1 MIDDPKQV
9 APGAAAPG
17 EHPESDT
24 NNEANP
30 DAPAKKRR
38 RRRRGKKAEGVTE
51 ADGAESPDAPHAAPS
66 TDADANGSDADE
78 ERPSGEDSEPGDE
91 GAPRKKRR
99 RKRKSKSGSGEPASD
114 ADPETESTP
123 APRRMTTKPAAGW
136 SEESFQ
142 LAQTFTDLGL
152 KQEILDAITRLGFE
166 HPTKIQSELV
176 PVALTGRDILGQ
188 AKTGTGKTAAFALPL
203 LNMVQKGERFS
214 ALILAPTRELA
225 VQIKQDFDDLGSKT
239 GLTAVAIYG
248 GQSIRVQADRLAR
261 GPEIIVGTPG
271 RIQDM
276 VQRGYLALHN
286 VKFAVLDEV
295 DRMFDIGFRE
305 DIRRILK
312 MCPEDRQT
320 VFVSATFTDEIEAL
334 ARRYMRDPVK
344 LAVSSGSLTVDLV
357 KQGYVTVEPWDKKRM
372 LAHLLTHEAP
382 ALTIVFCR
390 MKRTVDDVVRY
401 LSRKNIEAHAI
412 HGDMPQGKRNSVMN
426 QFRSGQ
432 LAVLVASDLASRG
445 IDVEGITHVV
455 NYDLPDDPDLY
466 VHRIGRTARAGRGGH
481 AWSLVTPKQGPLL
494 TDIEMLVNTEIPKMD
509 YPDFEARPRPEDWKD
524 EPTGG
529 RPVYE
534 VKGVPVGA
542 QKNRFEVE
550 APPKAEE
557 MSEADKAAKFPGGIV
572 PSKLPPKLLRGKAKT
587 RGR

>member
-1 MIDDPKQV
+1 MIDDPKTV
-9 APGAAAPG
+9 ALEAQASG
-17 EHPESDT
+17 ENPETTTTESG
-24 NNEANP
+24 E
-30 DAPAKKRR
+30 PAKKKR
-38 RRRRGKKAEGVTE
+38 RRRRGKKPAAEG
-51 ADGAESPDAPHAAPS
+51 AAPVDADAAS
-66 TDADANGSDADE
+66 DSDDADDASDTDTDADTTGDDASHA
-78 ERPSGEDSEPGDE
+78 PDSGDE
-91 GAPRKKRR
+91 APKKKRR
-99 RKRKSKSGSGEPASD
+99 RRKKKSSSD
-114 ADPETESTP
+114 AGAAPAEDHDPETESVP

-136 SEESFQ
+136 SGESFQ
-142 LAQTFTDLGL
+142 LDKTFNDLGL
-152 KQEILDAITRLGFE
+152 SEEILSAIRGLGFE
-166 HPTKIQSELV
+166 HPTKIQAELV
-176 PVALTGRDILGQ
+176 PLALTGKDILGQ

-203 LNMVQKGERFS
+203 LHMVKRGDRFS

-225 VQIKQDFDDLGSKT
+225 VQIKQDFDELGAKT
-239 GLTAVAIYG
+239 GLKALAIYG
-248 GQSIRVQADRLAR
+248 GQSIRVQADRLAK

-276 VQRGYLALHN
+276 VQRGYLNLHN

-320 VFVSATFTDEIEAL
+320 IFVSATFTDEIEGL
-334 ARRYMRDPVK
+334 ARRYMNNPEK
-344 LAVSSGSLTVDLV
+344 LVVSSGSLTVELV

-372 LAHLLTHEAP
+372 LAHLLTHEEP

-401 LSRKNIEAHAI
+401 LSRKDIEAHAI
-412 HGDMPQGKRNSVMN
+412 HGDMTQGRRNTVMN

-466 VHRIGRTARAGRGGH
+466 VHRIGRTARAGRDGH
-481 AWSLVTPKQGPLL
+481 AWSLVTPKQGGLL
-494 TDIEMLVNTEIPKMD
+494 TDIEMLVNTEIRKME
-509 YPDFEARPRPEDWKD
+509 YPDFEQRPRPEDWKD

-529 RPVYE
+529 RPIYE
-534 VKGVPVGA
+534 VTGVPVNV
-542 QKNRFEVE
+542 QKNRFETE
-550 APPKAEE
+550 APPKAESMNAAQLE
-557 MSEADKAAKFPGGIV
+557 AKFPGGVV